1 MKNIKTINIPLDSEF
16 SEDIKRLKQRKRKDN
31 ICKYCLEAVAVIG
44 VISIGFYDGRIKK
57 H

>member
-16 SEDIKRLKQRKRKDN
+16 SADIKRLEQRKRKDN

-44 VISIGFYDGRIKK
+44 VISIGFMMVG
-57 H
+57 